1 MFFLMWG
8 QLFALQAMGLSTI
21 STLGS
26 YYELV
31 ARLTATY
38 FVEAGPPKGTGV
50 VEDMPWAIRA
60 AAAVL
65 ESMGLASPVRGPECL
80 GSWS

>member
-1 MFFLMWG
+1 MI
-8 QLFALQAMGLSTI
+8 AVTCKLQVFSRVVANE
-21 STLGS
+21 
-26 YYELV
+26 YLV
-31 ARLTATY
+31 AKGV

-50 VEDMPWAIRA
+50 VEDMPWAMRA

-65 ESMGLASPVRGPECL
+65 ESMGLASPVSGPECL

>member
-1 MFFLMWG
+1 M
-8 QLFALQAMGLSTI
+8 
-21 STLGS
+21 
-26 YYELV
+26 
-31 ARLTATY
+31 ARLKLAATY

-50 VEDMPWAIRA
+50 VEDMPWAMRA

-65 ESMGLASPVRGPECL
+65 ESMGLASPVSGPECL